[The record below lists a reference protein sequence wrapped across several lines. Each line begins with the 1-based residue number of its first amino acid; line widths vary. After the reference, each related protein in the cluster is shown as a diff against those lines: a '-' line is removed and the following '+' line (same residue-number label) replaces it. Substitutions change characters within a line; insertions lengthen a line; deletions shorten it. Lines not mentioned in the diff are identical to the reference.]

1 MSQIEI
7 SIPDTLLVQLKT
19 TARKEGVS
27 LEQYILFALTRQ
39 TMLSP
44 AIRKLSEK
52 DSELQHKEFTE
63 RIIRLGKAS
72 SEDLEKILKE
82 RESAVPEPGLEQETV
97 LRFKNRIAEAKKC
110 FLIGNSPKPAHHS
123 SDCVGF
129 RCRTIPSRR

>member
-44 AIRKLSEK
+44 AIRKLSDK
-52 DSELQHKEFTE
+52 DSELQHKDFTE
-63 RIIRLGKAS
+63 RINRMGKAS
-72 SEDLEKILKE
+72 SEELEEILQKRKSVE
-82 RESAVPEPGLEQETV
+82 TEPGLEQETV
-97 LRFKNRIAEAKKC
+97 SRFKNRIAEAKNA
-110 FLIGNSPKPAHHS
+110 L
-123 SDCVGF
+123 
-129 RCRTIPSRR
+129 